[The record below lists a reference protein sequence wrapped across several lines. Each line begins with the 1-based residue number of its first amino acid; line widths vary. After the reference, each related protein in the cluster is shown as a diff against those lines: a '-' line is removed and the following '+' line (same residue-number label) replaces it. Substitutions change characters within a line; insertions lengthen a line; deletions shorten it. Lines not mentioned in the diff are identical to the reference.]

1 MDVAAEAVQTLVG
14 GKNIATQ
21 MNEQKIINI
30 VAEYYNLT
38 PEQLVGKSR
47 TGQLV
52 LARHIAM
59 YIIRKDLDISLE
71 KIGEMFGGRD
81 HTTVINAISHVD
93 KELITDVQLK
103 QAIEE
108 LEKRINK

>member
-21 MNEQKIINI
+21 MNEQKVINV
-30 VAEYYNLT
+30 VAEYYDLT
-38 PEQLVGKSR
+38 PEELVGKSR
-47 TGQLV
+47 TGKIA

-59 YIIRKDLDISLE
+59 YIIRQNLDVSLM

-81 HTTVINAISHVD
+81 HTTVINAISNVD
-93 KELITDVQLK
+93 KELTTDAQLK
-103 QAIEE
+103 HAIED
-108 LEKRINK
+108 LEKRIF